1 MRESIPTPIELVMK
15 KELKDKHFIRKP
27 VYPGGTKAMQEFL
40 KMNKKYPAKAQELKT
55 EGTVT
60 IRYTINY
67 QGNVIHT
74 NVVAG
79 VGSGC
84 DEEAQRIVSLLK
96 FNVPKTRKM
105 KVQYH
110 KTIHIHFRLP
120 EVVSTVQE
128 YRYNITESPAN
139 AKLQKIKSSYY
150 YLVEW

>member
-1 MRESIPTPIELVMK
+1 
-15 KELKDKHFIRKP
+15 
-27 VYPGGTKAMQEFL
+27 MQEFL
-40 KMNKKYPAKAQELKT
+40 KANKKYPAKALEHKT

-60 IRYTINY
+60 IRYTIDY
-67 QGNVIHT
+67 QGNVINA
-74 NVVAG
+74 NVIAG

-96 FNVPKTRKM
+96 FKVPKTRKM

-120 EVVSTVQE
+120 EVVSAVQE
-128 YRYNITESPAN
+128 YRYNITKSPGN
-139 AKLQKIKSSYY
+139 AKLPKGKSSYY

>member
-1 MRESIPTPIELVMK
+1 MK

-27 VYPGGTKAMQEFL
+27 IYPGGTKAMQEFL
-40 KMNKKYPAKAQELKT
+40 KMNKKYPAKALEHKT

-60 IRYTINY
+60 IRYTIDY
-67 QGNVIHT
+67 QGNVINT
-74 NVVAG
+74 NVISG

-120 EVVSTVQE
+120 EIVPVVQE
-128 YRYNITESPAN
+128 YQYNITQSPGN
-139 AKLQKIKSSYY
+139 AKQAKGKSSYY

>member
-1 MRESIPTPIELVMK
+1 MK

-40 KMNKKYPAKAQELKT
+40 KMNKKYPAKALELKT

-60 IRYTINY
+60 IRYTIDY
-67 QGNVIHT
+67 QGNVINT
-74 NVVAG
+74 SVISG

-96 FNVPKTRKM
+96 FEVPKTRKL

-120 EVVSTVQE
+120 EVVSTVLE
-128 YRYNITESPAN
+128 YRYNITESPGN
-139 AKLQKIKSSYY
+139 TKLKKGKSSYY